1 MIIKETI
8 KIAGKE
14 IGLETGRIARQAGGA
29 VLVTLEDTV
38 VLVTAVSSHD
48 PRDVDF
54 FPLTCDFF
62 EKAYAG
68 GKIPGG
74 FFKREAKQRDEEI
87 LVCRLMDRPI
97 RPMFPEG
104 FHNDTQVVATLL
116 SADRSNKPDVL
127 AVTGASAALHLSS
140 IPFDGPLAA
149 VRVGRVAGSFIA
161 FPTMDDLEKSDLDVV
176 VAATRDAIVM
186 VEGGS
191 DEISEADLIDALE
204 FGHKCALPLIELQE
218 EMRKAVGK
226 AKWAVTVPKK
236 DEKVAA
242 RVTELFTQKV
252 DDATRI
258 RVKQERYGRIDEL
271 KKEVKA
277 SLAEE
282 FPEQAK
288 DISEAFS
295 DLKKKIV
302 RTRILKKGE
311 RIDGRGLSDIRP
323 ITCEVGILPRVH
335 GTGLF
340 TRGETQGLVTATL
353 GVVSDEQ
360 RLDGLY
366 NPEGWKKFMLHY
378 NFPPYSVGE
387 VKPMRGPGRREIG
400 HGALAERSIAKVLPA
415 NESFPYTIRI
425 VSEITES
432 NGSSSM
438 ATVCGSSLALMD
450 AGVPIKAPVA
460 GIAMGL
466 IKEDDDIAVLSDIL
480 GDEDHLGDMD
490 FKVTGTAKGINAVQM
505 DIKCKGLSRDIMVKA
520 LEQARQ
526 GRLHI
531 LGEMAKTLAEPRPEL
546 SKHAPR
552 ITTIKVRPDQ
562 IRIIIGPGGKMIK
575 GIVDQ
580 TGVDINVEDDGTV
593 HIASSDSAAVAK
605 ALEIINGLTREATV
619 GEIYEGTV
627 ARIADFGAFVNILPG
642 TDGLVHISELD
653 WRRVERVEDVCKE
666 GETMRVKVI
675 GVESD
680 SGKIRLSR
688 KELLEKPEGWE
699 ERPPRD
705 QRDGGGRGDRNDRGP
720 RRSGG
725 DRPGGP
731 PRSGRPDRKREG

>member
-1 MIIKETI
+1 MIIKETVN
-8 KIAGKE
+8 IAGKE
-14 IGLETGRIARQAGGA
+14 IGLETGRIARQAGGS
-29 VLVTLEDTV
+29 VLVTLDDTALLV
-38 VLVTAVSSHD
+38 VAVSANE
-48 PRDVDF
+48 PRDVNF
-54 FPLTCDFF
+54 FPLTCEFF

-104 FHNDTQVVATLL
+104 FRNDTQVIATLL

-127 AVTGASAALHLSS
+127 AVTGGSAALHLSP

-161 FPTMDDLEKSDLDVV
+161 FPSMEDLEKSDMDIV
-176 VAATRDAIVM
+176 VAATKDAIVM

-191 DEISEADLIDALE
+191 NEISEADLIDALE

-226 AKWAVTVPKK
+226 PKWVVVPPVR
-236 DEKVAA
+236 DEKIAH
-242 RVTELFTQKV
+242 RVTELFSQKV
-252 DDATRI
+252 DEATQI
-258 RVKQERYGRIDEL
+258 RVKQDRYSRLDEL
-271 KKEVKA
+271 KKEVKTA
-277 SLAEE
+277 LGEE
-282 FPEQAK
+282 FPEQSGEVS
-288 DISEAFS
+288 DAFS

-302 RTRILKKGE
+302 RSRILEKSK
-311 RIDGRGLSDIRP
+311 RIDGRGLKDIRP
-323 ITCEVGILPRVH
+323 ITCEVGVLPRVH

-340 TRGETQGLVTATL
+340 TRGETQAIVTATL

-378 NFPPYSVGE
+378 NFPGYSVGE

-400 HGALAERSIAKVLPA
+400 HGALAERSIAKVLPSY
-415 NESFPYTIRI
+415 ESFPYTIRI

-438 ATVCGSSLALMD
+438 ATVCGGTLALMD

-466 IKEDDDIAVLSDIL
+466 IKEGDSIAILSDIL

-490 FKVTGTAKGINAVQM
+490 FKVTGTTNGINAVQM
-505 DIKCKGLSRDIMVKA
+505 DIKCKGLSRDIMASA

-562 IRIIIGPGGKMIK
+562 IRVIIGPGGKMIK
-575 GIVDQ
+575 GIVEQ

-593 HIASSDSAAVAK
+593 HIASADSAAVAK
-605 ALEIINGLTREATV
+605 AIDIINGLTREAAV

-627 ARIADFGAFVNILPG
+627 ARITDFGAFVNILPG
-642 TDGLVHISELD
+642 TDGLVHISEMD
-653 WRRVERVEDVCKE
+653 WKRIERVEDVCKE
-666 GETMRVKVI
+666 GDTMQVKVI
-675 GVESD
+675 GIESD

-699 ERPPRD
+699 ERPPREP
-705 QRDGGGRGDRNDRGP
+705 REGSRGDRNDRGP
-720 RRSGG
+720 RRPGG
-725 DRPGGP
+725 ERRGGP
-731 PRSGRPDRKREG
+731 PRSGR